1 MAGPNII
8 GEHHETGLIAGD
20 NTVVFNFE
28 IEEDTPIDW
37 DKGDYN
43 PEFK

>member
-1 MAGPNII
+1 MKQV
-8 GEHHETGLIAGD
+8 LVVGD

-37 DKGDYN
+37 DGSDFQSRDSGN
-43 PEFK
+43 DETQR